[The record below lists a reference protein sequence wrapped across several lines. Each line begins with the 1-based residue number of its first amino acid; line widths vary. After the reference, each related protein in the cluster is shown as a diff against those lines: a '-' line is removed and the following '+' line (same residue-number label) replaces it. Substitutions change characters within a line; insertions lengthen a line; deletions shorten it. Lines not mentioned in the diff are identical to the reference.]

1 MTKRENIPARDRMSA
16 RAKAVVKPETRAAR
30 ARTPAKARVDAR
42 LTSPPKNLENSILLS
57 SSLLN

>member
-16 RAKAVVKPETRAAR
+16 RAKAVVKPETPAAR

-42 LTSPPKNLENSILLS
+42 LTSPPKPREQHS
-57 SSLLN
+57 SVF